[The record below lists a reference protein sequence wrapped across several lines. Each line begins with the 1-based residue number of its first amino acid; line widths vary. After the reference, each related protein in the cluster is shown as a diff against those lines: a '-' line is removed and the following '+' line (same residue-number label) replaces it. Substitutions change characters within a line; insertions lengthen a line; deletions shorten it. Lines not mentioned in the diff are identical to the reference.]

1 MYSAAQDVFRL
12 MRIGAAARWMQ
23 KRSTNRSACGMQ
35 GVKDWPITDALR
47 CAIGIHSRP
56 PEGMV
61 PRPTRNIATSGYEC
75 SITSCINQDTRID
88 RIHSGLR
95 QPYRKGNAIAQSIR
109 V

>member
-35 GVKDWPITDALR
+35 GVKDWAITDALR

-61 PRPTRNIATSGYEC
+61 PRPTLNIATSGYEC